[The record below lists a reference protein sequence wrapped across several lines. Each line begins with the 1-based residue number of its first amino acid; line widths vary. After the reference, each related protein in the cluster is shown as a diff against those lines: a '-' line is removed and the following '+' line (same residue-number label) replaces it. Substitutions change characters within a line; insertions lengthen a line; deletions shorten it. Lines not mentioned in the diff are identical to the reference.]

1 MYTAPDSPLLVPF
14 NGSFRQSQALTSP
27 PGDIKQSKKNL
38 SKQLKN
44 TVKKLEELQRIF
56 YAHDRHALL
65 LVFQGM
71 DAAGKDGTIRAVL
84 SGINPAGCQ
93 VFSFKQPTNEEL
105 DHDFM
110 WRTNRR
116 LPERG
121 RIGVFNRSYYEEV
134 LVVKVHP
141 EYLNYQKLPNSV
153 QEDIWSQRY
162 QSIRQQEEHLAHNG
176 TIILKFWLNV
186 SYEEQ
191 CRRFLKR
198 LQKPEKNWKF
208 SKGDLTERGHWKEY
222 MQAFEMALNE
232 TSRPWAPWYAI
243 PADNKAYMRVA
254 VAEIIE
260 NTLSNLDMHY
270 PKVNESEREH
280 FEELTKALKKECNIN
295 DNSD

>member
-1 MYTAPDSPLLVPF
+1 MFTAPDSPFLVPF
-14 NGSFRQSQALTSP
+14 DGTFKQAATKTSP
-27 PGDIKQSKKNL
+27 ADDVDLSRKKL
-38 SKQLKN
+38 TKQLKQ
-44 TVKKLEELQRIF
+44 TVNELDELQRIF
-56 YAHDRHALL
+56 YAHDRHSLL
-65 LVFQGM
+65 LIFQGM

-93 VFSFKQPTNEEL
+93 VFSFKQPSNEEL

-141 EYLNYQKLPNSV
+141 EFLDHQRLPNG
-153 QEDIWSQRY
+153 QHEDIWKQRY
-162 QSIRQQEEHLAHNG
+162 QSIRQQEEHLARNG
-176 TIILKFWLNV
+176 TVILKFWLNL

-198 LQKPEKNWKF
+198 LNNPEKHWKF
-208 SKGDLTERGHWKEY
+208 SKGDLTERGYWKDY
-222 MQAFEMALNE
+222 MQAFEVALNE
-232 TSRPWAPWYAI
+232 TSRSWAPWYAI

-254 VAEIIE
+254 VAGIIQE
-260 NTLSNLDMHY
+260 TLSSLDMHY
-270 PKVNESEREH
+270 PKVEVSERKH
-280 FEELTKALKKECNIN
+280 FDELRKELQKQCRLDDKK
-295 DNSD
+295 D

>member
-1 MYTAPDSPLLVPF
+1 MFTAPDSHFLVPF
-14 NGSFRQSQALTSP
+14 DGSFQQATTKTTP
-27 PGDIKQSKKNL
+27 PDEVDLHKKTL
-38 SKQLKN
+38 AKQLKN
-44 TVKKLEELQRIF
+44 TVKELDELQRIF
-56 YAHDRHALL
+56 YAHDRHSLL
-65 LVFQGM
+65 LIFQGM

-141 EYLNYQKLPNSV
+141 EFLHHQRLPNGTGES
-153 QEDIWSQRY
+153 IWQQRY

-198 LQKPEKNWKF
+198 LNNPEKHWKF
-208 SKGDLTERGHWKEY
+208 SRNDLLERGFWNDY
-222 MQAFEMALNE
+222 MQAFEMAVNE
-232 TSRPWAPWYAI
+232 TSRSWAPWYAI

-254 VAEIIE
+254 VADIIQR
-260 NTLSNLDMHY
+260 TLGSLDMHY
-270 PKVNESEREH
+270 PRVGESERER
-280 FEELTKALKKECNIN
+280 FAELKKELQKECAIANKQ
-295 DNSD
+295 D